1 MKTIILLIAI
11 FFYVCEA
18 GISQEKK
25 LTIYDCEIGRNSYLK
40 PNTRNNLIWRSSTGY
55 TYKTDQALINSE
67 IDNTKDKEI
76 LHINDINEKHADHQ
90 VSMIEQFPTIT
101 WVDQKIFRYKHD
113 NKLIFFNARKKSIA
127 NVINIPSGAE
137 NIDISP
143 NQDFFAFTIENDLF
157 INDRDKG
164 TRAVAESNSAD
175 IVFGHTVHRNEFG
188 ISKGTY
194 WSPRGNYLAFYRNDE
209 SEVTSYPLVSI
220 TEKPAE
226 NNPIK
231 YPMAGASS
239 EQVTI
244 GIYHLSTGQI
254 VYLQTGEPGDKYL
267 TNIQWSPDE
276 KYIYL
281 AELNRDQSH
290 MKLQRYHVNDG
301 GLDKTLFE
309 ERHEKYTEPQHPMVF
324 LPSDA
329 TRFIWQTRR
338 DGYNHLYLYDTSGD
352 LIKQLTSGKWEVTEL
367 LGINDRNEIVFFQA
381 TKDSPIEK
389 NIYAVN
395 IKSGE
400 IHRLN
405 KNPGV
410 HAAKMNK
417 KGTYLINSYTNKKVP
432 REINIIDA
440 GGNSVKNIL
449 TANNPL
455 KEYSIGPSIIS
466 TIKAED
472 EQTDLYYRLVLPAD
486 FDSTKTYP
494 VIVYVYNGP
503 HVQLI
508 ENSWPGRTELWQHYM
523 AQNGYISFTLDGRGS
538 ANRGLDF
545 ENVTFRQLGIIE
557 MKDQMKGIDFI
568 KSLPYVD
575 KSRIG
580 VYGWSY
586 GGFMTTSLMVN
597 HPGVFKVGVAGG
609 PVMDWRFYEVMY
621 TERYMD
627 TPKKNPAGYEKT
639 SLFDKAAHL
648 QGKLL
653 LIHGAQ
659 DPVVVWQHSLKFL
672 QSCIENRKQVDYF
685 VYPTHEHNVRGI
697 DRVHLTE
704 MISKY
709 FMEHLNSY

>member
-1 MKTIILLIAI
+1 MKSIILLIAI
-11 FFYVCEA
+11 IFYIQEA

-25 LTIYDCEIGRNSYLK
+25 FTVYDCEVGRNSYLK
-40 PNTRNNLIWRSSTGY
+40 PNIKDNLIWRSSKGY
-55 TYKTDQALINSE
+55 TYKTDQTLMYSE
-67 IDNTKDKEI
+67 INNTKDKAI
-76 LHINDINEKHADHQ
+76 LNINDINKKHADQQ
-90 VSMIEQFPTIT
+90 VSKIVKFPSIT
-101 WVDQKIFRYKHD
+101 WVNQDIFRYKHD
-113 NKLIFFNARKKSIA
+113 NKIIFFNVDKKTISNVTSMPA
-127 NVINIPSGAE
+127 NAE
-137 NIDISP
+137 NVDISP
-143 NQDFFAFTIENDLF
+143 NQDYFAFTIENDLF
-157 INDRDKG
+157 INGGNKG
-164 TRAVAESNSAD
+164 KQLIAGSNNAD
-175 IVFGHTVHRNEFG
+175 IVFGKTVHRNEFG

-194 WSPRGNYLAFYRNDE
+194 WSPDGNYLVFYRNDQ

-226 NNPIK
+226 NNLIK
-231 YPMAGASS
+231 YPMAGAES

-244 GIYHLSTGQI
+244 GIYHLLTRQT
-254 VYLQTGEPGDKYL
+254 VYLQTGEPSDKYL

-281 AELNRDQSH
+281 AELNRDQNH
-290 MKLQRYHVNDG
+290 LKLQRYHVNDG
-301 GLDKTLFE
+301 SHDKTLFE
-309 ERHEKYTEPQHPMVF
+309 ERHQKYTEPQHPVIF

-329 TRFIWQTRR
+329 NRFIWQSRR
-338 DGYNHLYLYDTSGD
+338 DGHNHLYLYNTSGD
-352 LIKQLTSGKWEVTEL
+352 PIKQLTNGKWEVTEL
-367 LGINDRNEIVFFQA
+367 LGINESNEFVFFQA

-389 NIYAVN
+389 NIYALN
-395 IKSGE
+395 IKSGD
-400 IHRLN
+400 IHRLSR
-405 KNPGV
+405 NPGV

-417 KGTYLINSYTNKKVP
+417 KGTYLIDSYTNKNVP
-432 REINIIDA
+432 QEINIIDA
-440 GGNSVKNIL
+440 GGNLVKNIL

-455 KEYSIGPSIIS
+455 KEYSMGQSIIS

-472 EQTDLYYRLVLPAD
+472 KQTDLYYRLVLPAD

-494 VIVYVYNGP
+494 VIVYVYNDP

-538 ANRGLDF
+538 ANRGLEF
-545 ENVTFRQLGIIE
+545 ENVTFRQLGNIE
-557 MKDQMKGIDFI
+557 MKDQMKGIDFL
-568 KSLPYVD
+568 KTLPYVD

-580 VYGWSY
+580 LYGWSY
-586 GGFMTTSLMVN
+586 GGFMTSSLMVN
-597 HPGVFKVGVAGG
+597 HPDVFKVGVAGG
-609 PVMDWRFYEVMY
+609 PVMDWRFYEIMY

-627 TPKKNPAGYEKT
+627 TPQKNPAGYEKT
-639 SLFDKAAHL
+639 SLFDKAANL
-648 QGKLL
+648 QGNLL

-709 FMEHLNSY
+709 FMEHL

>member
-1 MKTIILLIAI
+1 MKSIILLIVI
-11 FFYVCEA
+11 FFYVQGA

-40 PNTRNNLIWRSSTGY
+40 PGTKSNLIWRSSKGI
-55 TYKTDQALINSE
+55 TYKTDQALMYAE
-67 IDNTKDKEI
+67 IENTKGTQI
-76 LHINDINEKHADHQ
+76 LHINDINEQHTDHQ
-90 VSMIEQFPTIT
+90 ISTTEQFPTIA
-101 WVDQKIFRYKHD
+101 WVNQEIFRYKHD
-113 NKLIFFNARKKSIA
+113 NKLIFFNVNKNSIA
-127 NVINIPSGAE
+127 SVINIPAGAE
-137 NIDISP
+137 NIDFSP
-143 NQDFFAFTIENDLF
+143 NQDFFAFTVDNDLF
-157 INDRDKG
+157 INDWHKG
-164 TRAVAESNSAD
+164 KQVVAETNNAD
-175 IVFGHTVHRNEFG
+175 IVFGQTVHRSEFG
-188 ISKGTY
+188 ISKGTF
-194 WSPRGNYLAFYRNDE
+194 WSPRGNYLAFYRNDQKK
-209 SEVTSYPLVSI
+209 VTSYPLVSI
-220 TEKPAE
+220 AEKPAE
-226 NNPIK
+226 SNPIK
-231 YPMAGASS
+231 YPMAGTGS

-244 GIYHLSTGQI
+244 GIYHLSTNQTT
-254 VYLQTGEPGDKYL
+254 YLQTGEPADKYL
-267 TNIQWSPDE
+267 TNIKWSPDE

-281 AELNRDQSH
+281 AELNRDQNY
-290 MKLQRYHVNDG
+290 MKLQRYNASDG
-301 GLDKTLFE
+301 SLDKTLFE
-309 ERHEKYTEPQHPMVF
+309 ERHEKYTEPQHPVMF
-324 LPSDA
+324 LPSN
-329 TRFIWQTRR
+329 TNRFIWQTRR
-338 DGYNHLYLYDTSGD
+338 DGYNHLYLYSTSGN

-367 LGINDRNEIVFFQA
+367 LGINDTGELVFFQA
-381 TKDSPIEK
+381 TKDSPVEK
-389 NIYAVN
+389 NLYAVN

-405 KNPGV
+405 ENPGV
-410 HAAKMNK
+410 HTAILNTN
-417 KGTYLINSYTNKKVP
+417 GTYLIDYYSNKKVP
-432 REINIIDA
+432 KEINILDA
-440 GGNSVKNIL
+440 SGNSVKTIL

-455 KEYSIGPSIIS
+455 KEYAIGKSFVS
-466 TIKAED
+466 TIKAD
-472 EQTDLYYRLVLPAD
+472 DKQTDLYYRLILPAD

-508 ENSWPGRTELWQHYM
+508 ENRWTGRTELWQHYM

-538 ANRGLDF
+538 ANRGREF

-597 HPGVFKVGVAGG
+597 HPDVFKVGVAGG
-609 PVMDWRFYEVMY
+609 PVMDWRLYEVMY

-627 TPKKNPAGYEKT
+627 TPEKNPAGYEKT
-639 SLFDKAAHL
+639 SLLDKSANL

-672 QSCIENRKQVDYF
+672 QSCIENRKHVDYF

-704 MISKY
+704 MISNY
-709 FMEHLNSY
+709 FIEHL